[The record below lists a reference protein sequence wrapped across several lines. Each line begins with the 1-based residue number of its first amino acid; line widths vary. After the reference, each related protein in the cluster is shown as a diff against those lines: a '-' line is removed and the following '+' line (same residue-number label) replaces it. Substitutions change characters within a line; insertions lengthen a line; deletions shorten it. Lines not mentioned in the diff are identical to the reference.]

1 MISGPRP
8 GDASSEDVMII
19 VMGQLRIA
27 PADIKA
33 FCQDIRAIDPSGTA
47 GSGCLFYTVAPSDPA
62 SGTMLVAERWHN
74 QRALDAH
81 LDREETRAFVK
92 KWSGRMEGDVLRY
105 AVSEGHGVLERAEM
119 TAARKSS
126 HAKVRN

>member
-1 MISGPRP
+1 
-8 GDASSEDVMII
+8 MII

-27 PADIKA
+27 PADIEA

-47 GSGCLFYTVAPSDPA
+47 ESGCLFYAVAPSDPA
-62 SGTMLVAERWHN
+62 SGTMLVAERWRS

-105 AVSEGHGVLERAEM
+105 GVSEGYGVLERAEN
-119 TAARKSS
+119 AIQQKS
-126 HAKVRN
+126 